1 MRRTNPFDNISQN
14 TSLINKNN
22 LKNLHHHNHLTKSLP
37 SKYQIQNNLNNF
49 HSHINNNFNPPPQKN
64 ILNSTNYPN
73 MNEKHV
79 SSTYKYNNI
88 PSYPNNIDERGDDKE
103 YNLIKE
109 EYESKMKPFNC
120 SNDSISTITNIF
132 PSDYEAYSQLSMPLS
147 FDISLINN
155 NGNNIPLIDYGENEI
170 PRCKNKNCRE
180 YLNPFVNFIDSG

>member
-22 LKNLHHHNHLTKSLP
+22 LKNLHHHNHLTKSP
-37 SKYQIQNNLNNF
+37 FSNSKYLNNF
-49 HSHINNNFNPPPQKN
+49 RSHINNNLNPPPPKN

-109 EYESKMKPFNC
+109 ECESKMKPFNC
-120 SNDSISTITNIF
+120 SDNFISIITNIF
-132 PSDYEAYSQLSMPLS
+132 PSDYETYSQLSMPLS
-147 FDISLINN
+147 IVIS
-155 NGNNIPLIDYGENEI
+155 PYE
-170 PRCKNKNCRE
+170 
-180 YLNPFVNFIDSG
+180 